1 MFAATFFLRAAALTS
16 LSVGLS
22 RRGRASTIVVV
33 QVPAAQ
39 MLDRGR
45 AFRDDFLANH
55 WRTRAPY
62 PVFSALY
69 RGSLLPD
76 DLAAAKQLGGCGELV
91 FDGNQLRFSRSNA
104 AAIVLPLM
112 KKVNAGSTLQ

>member
-1 MFAATFFLRAAALTS
+1 MFAATFFLRAAALIS

-39 MLDRGR
+39 MLDRGT
-45 AFRDDFLANH
+45 FRDDFLANH

-112 KKVNAGSTLQ
+112 KEVNAGSTLQ